1 MDIKNDPE
9 FASLT
14 LLVYLDDI
22 TIMGPA
28 ALALR
33 AAGYTELRLNRC
45 VVRV

>member
-33 AAGYTELRLNRC
+33 AAGRLKGLQGSS
-45 VVRV
+45 